1 MLMTVQQMLISL
13 GTIILYLLVLTLV
26 QMTGFFVFFNY
37 FIQFRK
43 TIKRDRF
50 LIYSIGWLVGIF
62 GTAFFLVYMYA
73 ENVDLS
79 SYAFIF
85 SGILLVLGPLFI
97 GFGIVSYFTTFK
109 KNYYFLISILFIIF
123 PVLCMF
129 LFGRSG
135 AAQAINIENI
145 LVYLFLLLIGIVNR
159 EKVLSYSRISYF
171 LFLIGTS
178 VSLLMVI
185 TSILWGDS
193 EFFSLLYF
201 GVSNWISVILIIF
214 LVHLE
219 HSISLRDTFF
229 LKDKYSH
236 DLANRMQKI
245 VGFLDL
251 AVMSN
256 EVSNCQDALQEVLTA
271 NELLLEIRKL

>member
-1 MLMTVQQMLISL
+1 MFMTTQQMLVSL

-26 QMTGFFVFFNY
+26 QLTGFFVFFNY
-37 FIQFRK
+37 FVQFRK

-50 LIYSIGWLVGIF
+50 LIYSIGWMTGIF
-62 GTAFFLVYMYA
+62 GTAFFLVSMYTD
-73 ENVDLS
+73 NLDLS
-79 SYAFIF
+79 SYAYIF
-85 SGILLVLGPLFI
+85 SGVLLVLSPLFI

-109 KNYYFLISILFIIF
+109 KSYYFLISILFIIF
-123 PVLCMF
+123 PVLCMI
-129 LFGRSG
+129 LIGRSG
-135 AAQAINIENI
+135 AAQVINLENI
-145 LVYLFLLLIGIVNR
+145 LVYSFLLLIGIVHR
-159 EKVLSYSRISYF
+159 QKVISYSKISYF
-171 LFLIGTS
+171 LFLIGTG

-185 TSILWGDS
+185 TTIFWGDS

-201 GVSNWISVILIIF
+201 GITNWVSVILIIF

-219 HSISLRDTFF
+219 HSISLRDTFL

-251 AVMSN
+251 AIMSN
-256 EVSNCQDALQEVLTA
+256 ELSNCQEALQEVVAA
-271 NELLLEIRKL
+271 NELLLDIRKL